1 MIQSMPLSRLLL
13 ALIMSVF
20 LFGLTPASL
29 TLADTEQP
37 DFSNQN
43 CLSCHAEVRQ
53 FITTSVHSD
62 FSCLA
67 CHPNIGSEHLQ
78 DYRPN
83 YEDPAE
89 TLISPQRVPETCGA
103 CHAEELDSYMESVH
117 GRGLLLGSI
126 ETANCIDCHGSHN
139 VLARSDPKAT
149 YSATRLPETCAK
161 CHEEA
166 QENFIR
172 GTEHKS
178 LAAGTGIAEH
188 NTLKFFV
195 WLTILTVV
203 GLIVHMEVELF
214 HLFKRS
220 RRPKS

>member
-1 MIQSMPLSRLLL
+1 MPLSKKLL
-13 ALIMSVF
+13 ALTISMF
-20 LFGLTPASL
+20 LIVLGSASL
-29 TLADTEQP
+29 VVADTAQP
-37 DFSNQN
+37 DFSNEN
-43 CLSCHAEVRQ
+43 CLSCHAEVGP

-62 FSCLA
+62 FTCLA

-78 DYRPN
+78 DYRAD
-83 YEDPAE
+83 YEKPAE
-89 TLISPQRVPETCGA
+89 TLISPQHIPETCGA

-139 VLARSDPKAT
+139 VLERSDPQAT
-149 YSATRLPETCAK
+149 YSATRLPDTCAK
-161 CHEEA
+161 CHGGEA
-166 QENFIR
+166 QENFIK

-220 RRPKS
+220 GRKKN

>member
-1 MIQSMPLSRLLL
+1 MIPSMPLSKWL
-13 ALIMSVF
+13 ALSISMMLIVLAS
-20 LFGLTPASL
+20 ASL
-29 TLADTEQP
+29 AVASTEPP

-43 CLSCHAEVRQ
+43 CLSCHAEVGQ

-78 DYRPN
+78 DYRSDS
-83 YEDPAE
+83 EKPAV
-89 TLISPQRVPETCGA
+89 TLVSPQNVPGTCGA
-103 CHAEELDSYMESVH
+103 CHAEELESYNESVH

-139 VLARSDPKAT
+139 VLERSDAQAT
-149 YSATRLPETCAK
+149 YSATRLPQTCAK
-161 CHEEA
+161 CHEGEA
-166 QENFIR
+166 QDNFIK
-172 GTEHKS
+172 GVEHKS
-178 LAAGTGIAEH
+178 VAAGTGLAEH

-203 GLIVHMEVELF
+203 GLIVHMEIELY
-214 HLFKRS
+214 HLFKQA
-220 RRPKS
+220 RRRKN

>member
-1 MIQSMPLSRLLL
+1 
-13 ALIMSVF
+13 
-20 LFGLTPASL
+20 
-29 TLADTEQP
+29 
-37 DFSNQN
+37 
-43 CLSCHAEVRQ
+43 
-53 FITTSVHSD
+53 
-62 FSCLA
+62 
-67 CHPNIGSEHLQ
+67 
-78 DYRPN
+78 
-83 YEDPAE
+83 
-89 TLISPQRVPETCGA
+89 
-103 CHAEELDSYMESVH
+103 MESVH

-139 VLARSDPKAT
+139 VLARSDPQAT

>member
-1 MIQSMPLSRLLL
+1 MIPSMPLSRLLALSISLMLIVL
-13 ALIMSVF
+13 AS
-20 LFGLTPASL
+20 ASL
-29 TLADTEQP
+29 AVANTEQP

-43 CLSCHAEVRQ
+43 CLSCHAEVGQ
-53 FITTSVHSD
+53 FTSTSVHSD

-67 CHPNIGSEHLQ
+67 CHPNISSEHLLG
-78 DYRPN
+78 YR
-83 YEDPAE
+83 EGSEKPAE
-89 TLISPQRVPETCGA
+89 TLISPQNVPGTCGA
-103 CHAEELDSYMESVH
+103 CHAEELDSYNESVH

-139 VLARSDPKAT
+139 VLERSDPQAT

-161 CHEEA
+161 CHEGEV
-166 QENFIR
+166 QENFIK
-172 GTEHKS
+172 GVEHKS

-203 GLIVHMEVELF
+203 GLIVHMEIELF
-214 HLFKRS
+214 HLFKQS
-220 RRPKS
+220 RRRKS